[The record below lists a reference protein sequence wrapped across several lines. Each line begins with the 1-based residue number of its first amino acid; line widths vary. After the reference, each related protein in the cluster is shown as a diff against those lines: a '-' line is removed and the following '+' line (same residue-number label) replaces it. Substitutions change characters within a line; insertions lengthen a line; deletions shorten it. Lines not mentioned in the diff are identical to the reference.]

1 MPQNGEDCESAHTL
15 VRNDLGY
22 ARLNADYFGLKNIK
36 PDKLPPAGLGS
47 VFEVPQSPLQIVRKV
62 CGLRPETWGAMSVE
76 ETSALFK
83 KKKTPPQQAWR
94 AATAAAAAA
103 AQQSEATAGTKVA
116 AAAAARSR
124 TAAKFTHSATEEGK
138 SMFGYSLGY

>member
-1 MPQNGEDCESAHTL
+1 M
-15 VRNDLGY
+15 
-22 ARLNADYFGLKNIK
+22 
-36 PDKLPPAGLGS
+36 
-47 VFEVPQSPLQIVRKV
+47 RKV
-62 CGLRPETWGAMSVE
+62 CGLRPETKGAMSVE
-76 ETSALFK
+76 ETSALSK
-83 KKKTPPQQAWR
+83 KKNTPQQACR

-138 SMFGYSLGY
+138 SMFGYSLGYRAQVDAEAYR